1 MGLSWINPLNA
12 RTLYSAS
19 VDAAQET
26 ITLIPVAVDQD
37 ATIWVDGVVVA
48 SGSASAALTL
58 AEGSNRIEIKVSTAE
73 GSAKTT

>member
-48 SGSASAALTL
+48 WGSASAALTL